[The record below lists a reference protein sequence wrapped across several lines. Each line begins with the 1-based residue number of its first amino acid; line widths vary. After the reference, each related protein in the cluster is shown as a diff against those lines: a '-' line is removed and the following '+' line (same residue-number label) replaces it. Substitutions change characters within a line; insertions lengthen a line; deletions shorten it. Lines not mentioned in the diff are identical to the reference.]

1 MSKFTSFTQGSFK
14 EKPSVGLLLE
24 ANLTKFQNQKILSEK
39 DILIF
44 IKKISAPTRAIMYS
58 LKIIRIFNNKYLI

>member
-1 MSKFTSFTQGSFK
+1 MSKFTSTTQGSFK

-24 ANLTKFQNQKILSEK
+24 VNQTKFQNQTISSEK

-44 IKKISAPTRAIMYS
+44 IKKISAPVRAIMYS
-58 LKIIRIFNNKYLI
+58 LKIRIFNKKYLI